1 MGYNPLLRGSAPK
14 ISSRQ
19 TTTGY
24 TNASGGVIAQCTP
37 VSINGSGQ
45 ILPVDPSNEAS
56 VDAMVGLAS
65 VNIPNG
71 ANGPVTDCGR
81 LENANISFPVGSP
94 LYVSLSGFLQTD
106 KPDIG
111 VDGFASGNFVIFVGV
126 VVKNEFNPANKDI
139 KLMLTLVGQL

>member
-1 MGYNPLLRGSAPK
+1 MGYNPNFRGNTANASA
-14 ISSRQ
+14 RQ

-24 TNASGGVIAQCTP
+24 VNASGGVIAQCSP

-45 ILPVDPSNEAS
+45 ILLVDPSSESS

-111 VDGFASGNFVIFVGV
+111 IDGFSSGDFVIFVGV
-126 VVKNEFNPANKDI
+126 VVENEFNPANKDI